1 LLDRGHANDDLEA
14 TGIIG
19 DPTYNGARARTRPMP
34 SSDRPEESFAA
45 LFEQTGRAA
54 PPARGPRPGDVFDVV
69 VVQVGK
75 DAVFVELDGRRQ
87 GYLEATDVRAPDGT
101 IVVAPGARLRAR
113 VVEVGDEGVRL
124 APTVDAA
131 VAVGASVSVGAASS
145 GGGASEGEG
154 VKVAVGQVVSGTVDR
169 VENYGVF
176 IQIDGTKGRAG
187 RGLAPTAELG
197 TPRGA
202 DLRKAFPL
210 GTKLKAK
217 IVAIEEGKMRL
228 SLRALKDDEERADV
242 ESFRAKE
249 KQNAGPQTLGTFGDL
264 LKARKP
270 K

>member
-1 LLDRGHANDDLEA
+1 
-14 TGIIG
+14 
-19 DPTYNGARARTRPMP
+19 
-34 SSDRPEESFAA
+34 
-45 LFEQTGRAA
+45 
-54 PPARGPRPGDVFDVV
+54 VV
-69 VVQVGK
+69 
-75 DAVFVELDGRRQ
+75 D
-87 GYLEATDVRAPDGT
+87 
-101 IVVAPGARLRAR
+101 
-113 VVEVGDEGVRL
+113 VGDDGVRL

-131 VAVGASVSVGAASS
+131 VAVGASVSVGGGPASD
-145 GGGASEGEG
+145 GDG
-154 VKVAVGQVVSGTVDR
+154 VKIAVGQVVSGTVDR

-176 IQIDGTKGRAG
+176 LQIDGTKGRAG

-249 KQNAGPQTLGTFGDL
+249 KQNAAPQTLGTFGDL